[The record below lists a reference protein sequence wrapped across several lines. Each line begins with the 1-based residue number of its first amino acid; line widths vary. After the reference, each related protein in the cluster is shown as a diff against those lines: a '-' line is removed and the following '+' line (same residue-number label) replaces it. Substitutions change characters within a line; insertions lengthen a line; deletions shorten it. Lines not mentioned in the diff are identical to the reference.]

1 MRIEPSV
8 ISQAERR
15 LQDVACG
22 DRQVLGPDQ
31 RRLPRWLIYAGI
43 LALMVLPANL
53 LVLLG
58 IPYNLPGGSPFIK
71 IHPSSYLILLAFLAC
86 LAQRSFQSSLGEV
99 AQQKPMVWIY
109 PLIASLVTVITVLRF
124 GISGVAF
131 YIDGLI
137 VPGAL
142 AWLLLAESE
151 IFRRRTFHLIVVVI
165 LLNAVLGILEAASGW
180 RLLPYLIAGEAHRE
194 EFFRSAALASHP
206 LESAGRTVPVLL
218 ASLVMPSKVSLILI
232 PILLLGLLGFGSRSA
247 FIIVLVCLL
256 MIYQRDLMASIRS
269 RTISVEKTMGSLLLG
284 LLIFLVSLMMIF
296 SLDLGARII
305 ETLYWDQSASARI
318 ESVLMLRHLSLEEW
332 WFGSGPEG
340 VKNLTQLR
348 MGWFNFE
355 NFWVILLIQLGVI
368 QLILF
373 TLAFLFWM
381 ANLVRE
387 AAFNIR
393 LAALAFLIIASGSDI
408 LATKTTNLSILVVT
422 VIGAMAY
429 SEKRGEPHLKITRR
443 LDSLR
448 VRSALR
454 SGSTLNRP

>member
-15 LQDVACG
+15 LQDAACG

-31 RRLPRWLIYAGI
+31 RRLPRWLLYAGI

-296 SLDLGARII
+296 SLDLGTRII

-381 ANLVRE
+381 ANLVQE

-429 SEKRGEPHLKITRR
+429 SEKRGEPHPKITRR

>member
-1 MRIEPSV
+1 
-8 ISQAERR
+8 
-15 LQDVACG
+15 
-22 DRQVLGPDQ
+22 
-31 RRLPRWLIYAGI
+31 
-43 LALMVLPANL
+43 
-53 LVLLG
+53 
-58 IPYNLPGGSPFIK
+58 
-71 IHPSSYLILLAFLAC
+71 
-86 LAQRSFQSSLGEV
+86 
-99 AQQKPMVWIY
+99 
-109 PLIASLVTVITVLRF
+109 
-124 GISGVAF
+124 
-131 YIDGLI
+131 
-137 VPGAL
+137 
-142 AWLLLAESE
+142 
-151 IFRRRTFHLIVVVI
+151 
-165 LLNAVLGILEAASGW
+165 
-180 RLLPYLIAGEAHRE
+180 
-194 EFFRSAALASHP
+194 
-206 LESAGRTVPVLL
+206 
-218 ASLVMPSKVSLILI
+218 
-232 PILLLGLLGFGSRSA
+232 
-247 FIIVLVCLL
+247 
-256 MIYQRDLMASIRS
+256 
-269 RTISVEKTMGSLLLG
+269 
-284 LLIFLVSLMMIF
+284 LVSLMMIF
-296 SLDLGARII
+296 SLDLGTRII

-381 ANLVRE
+381 ANLVQE

-429 SEKRGEPHLKITRR
+429 SEKRGEPHPKITRR

>member
-1 MRIEPSV
+1 
-8 ISQAERR
+8 
-15 LQDVACG
+15 
-22 DRQVLGPDQ
+22 
-31 RRLPRWLIYAGI
+31 
-43 LALMVLPANL
+43 MVLPANL

-296 SLDLGARII
+296 SLDLGTRII